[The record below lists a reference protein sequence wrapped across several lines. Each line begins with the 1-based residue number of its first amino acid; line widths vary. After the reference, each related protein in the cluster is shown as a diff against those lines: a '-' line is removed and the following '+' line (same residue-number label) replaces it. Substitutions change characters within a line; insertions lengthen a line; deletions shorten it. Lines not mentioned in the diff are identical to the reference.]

1 MTAPKRVGVD
11 LPASAEL
18 APLFEHLRRL
28 QAFDVAVK
36 RALPAELH
44 DHVRVGNYRE
54 GTLVLL
60 VADPIWATRLRL
72 IADTLPRHAAMA
84 AVERVQRITVKVSP
98 SLLDSPG
105 GRLG

>member
-1 MTAPKRVGVD
+1 MTAPKRLGVD
-11 LPASAEL
+11 LPTSAEL

-28 QAFDVAVK
+28 QAIDVAVK

-44 DHVRVGNYRE
+44 DHVRVGNFRE

-60 VADPIWATRLRL
+60 TADPVWATRLRL
-72 IADTLPRHAAMA
+72 IADSLPRHPALV
-84 AVERVQRITVKVSP
+84 AVEGLRRITVKVSP
-98 SLLDSPG
+98 TVLDSPG